1 MRFVLP
7 LAVLILARPVSAAEP
22 PLVEKYLHSGQLVLG
37 EQVLEREL
45 KKNPKDDQIRFGLG
59 VIRLTLGIE
68 RLAQTLHEYGLKT
81 GSGSGID
88 LLGGL
93 PVPPNPEPNAI
104 TYKKFR
110 SLLDDGRRGLLA
122 VDATLAG
129 ITDDNVKLPLR
140 LAKIKLDLDGDG
152 KATDDFTAVL
162 GKFLGRRA
170 DFLAKNGDFLVH
182 FDRGDVAWLRSY
194 CHVAAAVMDAVLSV
208 DFQTEFEHNES
219 GGFPKVLPK
228 FTGTPEERAA
238 ILSESRKRL
247 RIAEPAR
254 LGRVREHFLEVAKLN
269 REAWR
274 HIRAETDDDHEW
286 LPNAK
291 QTSVIGLPVR
301 DAMIDGW
308 LETMDEFEK
317 LLEGKHL
324 LPIGLLFR
332 NEQRGFN
339 VKTFLEQPPA
349 AIEFQ
354 KLGAGGIDEKYL
366 EKGTLSDFGKLIRVA
381 QLFDPGSAGMYMAYF
396 N

>member
-1 MRFVLP
+1 MRFLVP
-7 LAVLILARPVSAAEP
+7 LALLVVALPATAAE

-45 KKNPKDDQIRFGLG
+45 KKNPKDDQLRFGLG
-59 VIRLTLGIE
+59 VIRLVMGIE
-68 RLAQTLHEYGLKT
+68 RLSQTLHEYGSKT
-81 GSGSGID
+81 SAGGID

-152 KATDDFTAVL
+152 KATDELTTVL
-162 GKFLGRRA
+162 NRFLGRRA

-194 CHVAAAVMDAVLSV
+194 CHVAAAAMDAVLSV

-228 FTGTPEERAA
+228 FTGTPEERRT
-238 ILSESRKRL
+238 ILAESRTKL

-332 NEQRGFN
+332 DEKRGFN
-339 VKTFLEQPPA
+339 VKTFFESPPA
-349 AIEFQ
+349 AIELQ